1 MFRAKSPKRANE
13 ARRILRQQTAFSR
26 VGKDYPVTQVN
37 FTSFIFAALHPNSQE
52 AEHRAATC
60 LDLKELHLQRK
71 ASEIQNRGIPKLEV
85 SVAAAF
91 PKVRPAQTEWAR
103 HERHDSPVLAP
114 DMRSIK
120 VNHQTY
126 RLPRRPLDKPMLYPP
141 KPDLDE
147 AFSPRVA
154 GTKTTASGPGKSLQ

>member
-1 MFRAKSPKRANE
+1 MEGRSKETSCTCDAQVGGGKRHE
-13 ARRILRQQTAFSR
+13 GYVSSEITE
-26 VGKDYPVTQVN
+26 
-37 FTSFIFAALHPNSQE
+37 TSKRGPENPSATDGIFASRKGLSCHASQLYKFHLRCTPPRF
-52 AEHRAATC
+52 ARGRAPSCNMPGLERTAPA
-60 LDLKELHLQRK
+60 KE
-71 ASEIQNRGIPKLEV
+71 SERDPEPCGIPKLEV

-126 RLPRRPLDKPMLYPP
+126 RLPCHPP
-141 KPDLDE
+141 D
-147 AFSPRVA
+147 
-154 GTKTTASGPGKSLQ
+154 